1 MRVQEIIRDLI
12 DKLEALDASIG
23 GNTPSHDAAPEDESA
38 TFVPPLQQEIELEK
52 AKLGKD
58 SEIVDELLDDEE

>member
-23 GNTPSHDAAPEDESA
+23 GPAPCDAAPEDDA
-38 TFVPPLQQEIELEK
+38 DTFVPPLQQEIELKK
-52 AKLGKD
+52 AQMGKS
-58 SEIVDELLDDEE
+58 SEVVDELLDDEE

>member
-23 GNTPSHDAAPEDESA
+23 SPAPCDAAPEDESD
-38 TFVPPLQQEIELEK
+38 TFVPPLQQEIELKK
-52 AKLGKD
+52 AQMGKS
-58 SEIVDELLDDEE
+58 SEVVDELLDDEE